1 MMGEEHWRTDPRFRD
16 DISRGDN
23 GAAICDRMAAWC
35 EDRTTTEALD
45 ALEQAAIPG
54 AAVLSPQEVLD
65 HPQVAATGVFESVD
79 FPGLERPAPVPRV
92 PVWLSETP
100 GTIHRRAPLV
110 GEHTDAILAE
120 LGYGADAIAELHRK
134 GVV

>member
-1 MMGEEHWRTDPRFRD
+1 MDHGVDEREMGERLREVPEVATGARVDLLRVQLEGAGVGEHPL
-16 DISRGDN
+16 
-23 GAAICDRMAAWC
+23 AQ
-35 EDRTTTEALD
+35 L
-45 ALEQAAIPG
+45 PG

-100 GTIHRRAPLV
+100 FDPEAGYRKAHRFYQWRLTRPERV
-110 GEHTDAILAE
+110 EGRREIS
-120 LGYGADAIAELHRK
+120 
-134 GVV
+134 